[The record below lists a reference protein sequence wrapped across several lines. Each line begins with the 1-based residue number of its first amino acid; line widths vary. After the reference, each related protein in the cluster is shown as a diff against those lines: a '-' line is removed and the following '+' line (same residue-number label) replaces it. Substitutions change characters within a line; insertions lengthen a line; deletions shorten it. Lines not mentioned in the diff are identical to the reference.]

1 MHDVVAL
8 LEDASA
14 RHLLTDK
21 SLLLRRGQ
29 VGTIV
34 MSYDS
39 TTFEVEF
46 AGRDGESDVVK
57 RYRIFVVY
65 FCDIVEIYHS
75 SILSQV
81 LLK

>member
-1 MHDVVAL
+1 MKDQVHVHDVVAL

-46 AGRDGESDVVK
+46 AGRDG
-57 RYRIFVVY
+57 RAYA
-65 FCDIVEIYHS
+65 
-75 SILSQV
+75 ILPIKADKLMV
-81 LLK
+81 LHETLEPAAV